1 MEDYAYNPEWWFR
14 KLKQECREFET
25 KVVYILR
32 TRQPSCTQQD
42 RGKGKQKKGWEEKGE
57 EGRGEEHLPLWP
69 ILSLYLWFLHVLCH
83 GSLWADFPQPLLVS
97 SLSQMSLPLDSPC
110 FVYFDTCRIIK
121 CYVSTGI
128 MFSRKLFCLNSS
140 CGHCTLVAI
149 STQHSP
155 LSMEMRPETPL
166 VISRLSIYRWY
177 QPSGKRHTL
186 GADESWFWSWFYDLM
201 I

>member
-1 MEDYAYNPEWWFR
+1 MW
-14 KLKQECREFET
+14 
-25 KVVYILR
+25 
-32 TRQPSCTQQD
+32 
-42 RGKGKQKKGWEEKGE
+42 
-57 EGRGEEHLPLWP
+57 LWGFTSIP
-69 ILSLYLWFLHVLCH
+69 QRVCLTYPDLYLQLLSPETRLPCPHIVQQLGLCQSILPIWTLGTLFYWFYPLSSLLHLSSH
-83 GSLWADFPQPLLVS
+83 GHGEVPVHSE
-97 SLSQMSLPLDSPC
+97 LSQMSLPLDSPC